1 MVWEGRVDIIPMFRE
16 RDRVDHRDYIF
27 LPLFRNT
34 VAGKN
39 SSGVAAVLT
48 CLEVF
53 PIVNVMQ
60 KRSVHYISVGDA
72 FVLQGLCEQC
82 SLCQS
87 CYFEGVGEAMGIIDT
102 ILFADAVDGL
112 DHGLEDGF
120 VDEFDLIHQ

>member
-72 FVLQGLCEQC
+72 FVL
-82 SLCQS
+82 
-87 CYFEGVGEAMGIIDT
+87 
-102 ILFADAVDGL
+102 
-112 DHGLEDGF
+112 
-120 VDEFDLIHQ
+120 